1 MGEEMTLEALREI
14 PAAPTETSARAAWAR
29 QHTLTRYRPHKV
41 NREERADGTVLLTS
55 GYALGP
61 VANTTGDWL
70 HEWAEKA
77 PYRVAVSERP
87 LAGPGWRNITYAE
100 LLEQVRAVAAALAG
114 RGLDQG
120 DTIAILSGNSL
131 DHLVLSLAAQYA
143 GVPVVP
149 LAEQYSLI
157 PEAHARL
164 IYVLDKVKPKMAF
177 VDDATRYATAL
188 ALPELDGVEIVA
200 SHGQASRPITPLSEL
215 LKGDAGVDI
224 DAVHAKV
231 GPDSL
236 AKILFTSGSSSDPKG
251 VLATHR
257 MMCVNQTQLSDA
269 LPFLKDHTP
278 RITDWLPWNH
288 VFGGSHNVN
297 MMLANGGTL
306 TINSGKPTGR
316 AFSTTLKNRTDR
328 PGTLAFNVPVGW
340 SMMVDALR
348 DNLPLARHVLKEQQL
363 LFYAGASLPQDV
375 WEALERLCFDARGGL
390 PLMISSW
397 GLTETAPACVIVHE
411 PIGRSGVIGVPVP
424 GVTVKLI
431 PDEEMRCEIRV
442 KGPNVMPGY
451 YDDPE
456 RTAAAFDEEGFFI
469 TGDAVRFVDPA
480 DPAQGLVFDGRVS
493 EDFKL
498 KTGTWVQAGTLRMKA
513 LAELAG
519 LAQDVVVC
527 GHDRGEIGLF
537 VFPVPGIAEPGNIT
551 RGAVSDE
558 QAMARIEAALR
569 AMNAHVTGS
578 AKRVTRAL
586 ILAEPP
592 SLEHAEITDKGSLN
606 IRKILTRRA
615 DLLERLYDNED
626 PALIRV

>member
-1 MGEEMTLEALREI
+1 MGEDMTLEI
-14 PAAPTETSARAAWAR
+14 PVAPTGTAARADWAR
-29 QHTLTRYRPHKV
+29 KHTLTRYLPHRVTREDRP
-41 NREERADGTVLLTS
+41 DGTILLTS
-55 GYALGP
+55 GYPIGP

-87 LAGPGWRNITYAE
+87 LTGPGWRNLTYAE
-100 LLEQVRAVAAALAG
+100 LLEQVRAVASALAG
-114 RGLDQG
+114 RGLGQD
-120 DTIAILSGNSL
+120 DTIVVMSGNGL

-149 LAEQYSLI
+149 LAEQYALI
-157 PEAHARL
+157 SEAHGRL
-164 IYVLDKVKPKMAF
+164 TYVLDKVKPKLAF
-177 VDDATRYATAL
+177 VDDATRYASAL

-200 SHGQASRPITPLSEL
+200 SHGEVSRPVTAFSEL
-215 LKGDAGVDI
+215 LKGDPSVDI
-224 DAVHAKV
+224 DAVHAAL

-251 VLATHR
+251 VLTTHR
-257 MMCVNQTQLSDA
+257 MMCVNQAQLSA
-269 LPFLKDHTP
+269 VLPFLRDHTP

-306 TINSGKPTGR
+306 TIDSGKPTGR
-316 AFSTTLKNRTDR
+316 AFATTLQNRTDR

-340 SMMVDALR
+340 GMMVDALTKDPAR
-348 DNLPLARHVLKEQQL
+348 ARHILKEQQL
-363 LFYAGASLPQDV
+363 LFYAGASLPQNV
-375 WEALERLCFDARGGL
+375 WEALERFCFDARGGL

-411 PIGRSGVIGVPVP
+411 PIGRSGVIGVPMP

-431 PDEEMRCEIRV
+431 PDDDMRCEIRV

-451 YDDPE
+451 YNDAE
-456 RTAAAFDEEGFFI
+456 RTAAAFDEEGYFI
-469 TGDAVRFVDPA
+469 TGDAVRFVDPE
-480 DPAQGLVFDGRVS
+480 DPAQGLIFDGRVS

-498 KTGTWVQAGTLRMKA
+498 ETGTWVQAGTLRMNA

-519 LAQDVVVC
+519 LAQDVVIC
-527 GHDRGEIGLF
+527 GHDRGEVGLF
-537 VFPVPGIAEPGNIT
+537 IFPVPGIAEPGNTT
-551 RGAVSDE
+551 RGAVTDE
-558 QAMARIEAALR
+558 HAMARIEAGLR
-569 AMNAHVTGS
+569 SMNAHVSGS

-592 SLEHAEITDKGSLN
+592 SLQDAEITDKGSLN
-606 IRKILTRRA
+606 IKKILTRRA

>member
-1 MGEEMTLEALREI
+1 MATIDI
-14 PAAPTETSARAAWAR
+14 PVAPTGTAERAAWAR
-29 QHTLTRYRPHKV
+29 RHTLTRYLPHKV
-41 NREERADGTVLLTS
+41 IREDRPDGTILLRS
-55 GYALGP
+55 GYSLGP

-87 LAGPGWRNITYAE
+87 ATGTGWRNVTYAE
-100 LLEQVRAVAAALAG
+100 LLEQVRAFGAALVA
-114 RGLDQG
+114 RGLGED
-120 DTIAILSGNSL
+120 DTIVVMSGNSL
-131 DHLVLSLAAQYA
+131 DHLILSLAAQYV

-157 PEAHARL
+157 TEAHGRL
-164 IYVLDKVKPKMAF
+164 IYVLDKVRPKMAF
-177 VDDATRYATAL
+177 VDDATLYAAAL

-200 SHGQASRPITPLSEL
+200 SHGQASRPLTLMSEL
-215 LKGDAGVDI
+215 LKGDHSVDV
-224 DAVHAKV
+224 DRAHAKV
-231 GPDSL
+231 GPDTL

-251 VLATHR
+251 VLTTHR
-257 MMCVNQTQLSDA
+257 MMCVNQVQLA
-269 LPFLKDHTP
+269 TVLPFLKDHTP

-297 MMLANGGTL
+297 MMLAHGGTL
-306 TINSGKPTGR
+306 TIDSGKPTGP
-316 AFSTTLKNRTDR
+316 AFATTLKNRTDR

-340 SMMVDALR
+340 GMIVDALGR
-348 DNLPLARHVLKEQQL
+348 NPDLARHILKEQQL
-363 LFYAGASLPQDV
+363 LFYAGASLPQDI
-375 WEALERLCFDARGGL
+375 WEALERYCLDARGGL

-397 GLTETAPACVIVHE
+397 GLTETAPACVLVHE

-431 PDEEMRCEIRV
+431 PDADMRCEIRV
-442 KGPNVMPGY
+442 KGPNVMPAY
-451 YDDPE
+451 YNDPE

-469 TGDAVRFVDPA
+469 TGDAVRFVDAA
-480 DPAQGLVFDGRVS
+480 DAARGLVFDGRVS

-498 KTGTWVQAGTLRMKA
+498 ETGTWVQAGTLRMKA

-519 LAQDVVVC
+519 LAQDVVIC
-527 GHDRGEIGLF
+527 GHDRGEVGIF
-537 VFPVPGIAEPGNIT
+537 VFPVAGVAEPGNTT
-551 RGAVSDE
+551 RGAVTDPHL
-558 QAMARIEAALR
+558 MAKVEVALR

-592 SLEHAEITDKGSLN
+592 SLKDAEITDKGSLN
-606 IRKILTRRA
+606 IKKILTRRA

>member
-1 MGEEMTLEALREI
+1 MGDVMETAEF
-14 PAAPTETSARAAWAR
+14 PVAPQGTAARAAWAR
-29 QHTLTRYRPHKV
+29 EHTLTHYIPHRV
-41 NREERADGTVLLTS
+41 NREDRPDGTILLSS
-55 GYALGP
+55 GYELDP
-61 VANTTGDWL
+61 VAPNTGAWL
-70 HEWAEKA
+70 HEWAARA

-87 LAGPGWRNITYAE
+87 FAGPGWRNITYAE
-100 LLEQVRAVAAALAG
+100 LLEQVRAVAAALVG
-114 RGLDQG
+114 RGLGQD
-120 DTIAILSGNSL
+120 DTVVVMSGNSL

-149 LAEQYSLI
+149 LAEQYSLVR
-157 PEAHARL
+157 EAHPRL
-164 IYVLDKVKPKMAF
+164 TFVLDKVRPKLAF
-177 VDDATRYATAL
+177 VDDATRYADAL
-188 ALPELDGVEIVA
+188 ALPELAGVEVVA
-200 SHGQASRPITPLSEL
+200 SHGEADRPLTLFSEL
-215 LKGDAGVDI
+215 LKGDASVDI
-224 DAVHAKV
+224 DAAHAKV
-231 GPDSL
+231 GPDTL

-251 VLATHR
+251 VLTTHR
-257 MMCVNQTQLSDA
+257 MMCVNQAQLA
-269 LPFLKDHTP
+269 TVLPFLKEHTP

-306 TINSGKPTGR
+306 TIDSGKPTGP
-316 AFSTTLKNRTDR
+316 AFATTLRNRTDR

-340 SMMVDALR
+340 GMMVDAFR
-348 DNLPLARHVLKEQQL
+348 KDPARARHVLKEQQL

-375 WEALERLCFDARGGL
+375 WEALERFCFEARGGL

-397 GLTETAPACVIVHE
+397 GLTETAPACVLVHE

-431 PDEEMRCEIRV
+431 PDDEMRCEIRV

-451 YDDPE
+451 YNDPD

-480 DPAQGLVFDGRVS
+480 DASQGLVFDGRVS

-498 KTGTWVQAGTLRMKA
+498 DTGTWVQAGTLRMNA
-513 LAELAG
+513 LAKLAG
-519 LAQDVVVC
+519 LAQDVVIC
-527 GHDRGEIGLF
+527 GHDRGEVGLF
-537 VFPVPGIAEPGNIT
+537 IFPVGGLAEPGNTT
-551 RGAVSDE
+551 RGAVTDPHL
-558 QAMARIEAALR
+558 MARVETALR
-569 AMNAHVTGS
+569 EMNANVTGS
-578 AKRVTRAL
+578 AKRITRAL

-592 SLEHAEITDKGSLN
+592 SVGHQEVTDKGSLN

-615 DLLERLYDNED
+615 GLLERLYDNDD

>member
-1 MGEEMTLEALREI
+1 MGEDMTLEI
-14 PAAPTETSARAAWAR
+14 PVAPTGTAARADWAR
-29 QHTLTRYRPHKV
+29 KHTLTRYLPHKV
-41 NREERADGTVLLTS
+41 TREDRPDGTILLTS
-55 GYALGP
+55 GYPIGP

-87 LAGPGWRNITYAE
+87 LTGPGWRNLTYAE
-100 LLEQVRAVAAALAG
+100 LLEQVRAVASALAG
-114 RGLDQG
+114 RGLGQD
-120 DTIAILSGNSL
+120 DTIVVMSGNGL

-149 LAEQYSLI
+149 LAEQYALI
-157 PEAHARL
+157 SEAHGRL
-164 IYVLDKVKPKMAF
+164 TYVLDKVKPKLAF
-177 VDDATRYATAL
+177 VDDATRYASAL
-188 ALPELDGVEIVA
+188 ALPELGGVEIVA
-200 SHGQASRPITPLSEL
+200 SHGEVSRPVTAFSEL
-215 LKGDAGVDI
+215 LKGDPSVDI
-224 DAVHAKV
+224 DSVHTALA
-231 GPDSL
+231 PDSL
-236 AKILFTSGSSSDPKG
+236 AKILFTSGSSSDPTG
-251 VLATHR
+251 VLTTHR
-257 MMCVNQTQLSDA
+257 MMCVNQAQLSA
-269 LPFLKDHTP
+269 VLPFLSDHTP

-306 TINSGKPTGR
+306 TIDSGKPTGR
-316 AFSTTLKNRTDR
+316 AFATTLQNRTDR

-340 SMMVDALR
+340 GMMVDALTKDPAR
-348 DNLPLARHVLKEQQL
+348 ARHILKEQQL
-363 LFYAGASLPQDV
+363 LFYAGASLPQNV
-375 WEALERLCFDARGGL
+375 WEALERFCFDARGGL

-411 PIGRSGVIGVPVP
+411 PIGRSGVIGVPMP

-431 PDEEMRCEIRV
+431 PDDDMRCEIRV

-451 YDDPE
+451 YNDAE
-456 RTAAAFDEEGFFI
+456 RTAAAFDEEGYFI
-469 TGDAVRFVDPA
+469 TGDAVRFVDPE
-480 DPAQGLVFDGRVS
+480 DPAQGLIFDGRVS

-498 KTGTWVQAGTLRMKA
+498 ETGTWVQAGTLRMNA

-519 LAQDVVVC
+519 LAQDVVIC
-527 GHDRGEIGLF
+527 GHDRGEVGLF
-537 VFPVPGIAEPGNIT
+537 IFPVPGIAEPGNTT
-551 RGAVSDE
+551 RGAVTDE
-558 QAMARIEAALR
+558 HAMARIEAGLR
-569 AMNAHVTGS
+569 SMNAHVSGS

-592 SLEHAEITDKGSLN
+592 SLQDAEITDKGSLN
-606 IRKILTRRA
+606 IKKILTRRA

>member
-1 MGEEMTLEALREI
+1 MEEDLMTIKI
-14 PAAPTETSARAAWAR
+14 PAAPTGTAARATWAR
-29 QHTLTRYRPHKV
+29 ELTLTRYLPHKV
-41 NREERADGTVLLTS
+41 TREDRPDGSILLRS
-55 GYALGP
+55 GYEIGP

-87 LAGPGWRNITYAE
+87 ASGPGWRNITYSE

-114 RGLDQG
+114 RGLGQD
-120 DTIAILSGNSL
+120 DAIVVMSGNGL

-157 PEAHARL
+157 PEAHDRL
-164 IYVLDKVKPKMAF
+164 IYVLDKVRPKIAF

-188 ALPELDGVEIVA
+188 ALPELASVEIVA
-200 SHGQASRPITPLSEL
+200 SHGESTRPITPLSEL
-215 LKGDAGVDI
+215 LKGDASVDI
-224 DAVHAKV
+224 DAVHATV

-251 VLATHR
+251 VLTTHR
-257 MMCVNQTQLSDA
+257 MMCVNQAQLA
-269 LPFLKDHTP
+269 AVLPFLTEHTP

-297 MMLANGGTL
+297 LMLANGGTL
-306 TINSGKPTGR
+306 TIDSGKPTGP
-316 AFSTTLKNRTDR
+316 AFATTLKNRTDR

-340 SMMVDALR
+340 GMMIDTLKR
-348 DNLPLARHVLKEQQL
+348 DPALARHVLKEQQL

-375 WEALERLCFDARGGL
+375 WEALERFSFEARGGL

-397 GLTETAPACVIVHE
+397 GLTETAPACVLVHE

-431 PDEEMRCEIRV
+431 PDDDMRCEIRV

-451 YDDPE
+451 LNDAE
-456 RTAAAFDEEGFFI
+456 RTAAAFDDEGFFI

-480 DPAQGLVFDGRVS
+480 DANRGLVFDGRVS

-498 KTGTWVQAGTLRMKA
+498 DTGTWVQAGMLRMNA

-519 LAQDVVVC
+519 LAQDVVIC
-527 GHDRGEIGLF
+527 GHDRGEVGLF
-537 VFPVPGIAEPGNIT
+537 IFPVAGIAEPGNIT
-551 RGAVSDE
+551 RGAVTDPH
-558 QAMARIEAALR
+558 AMARIETALR

-578 AKRVTRAL
+578 AKRITRAL

-592 SLEHAEITDKGSLN
+592 SVKDQEITDKGSLN
-606 IRKILTRRA
+606 IKKILTRRA
-615 DLLERLYDNED
+615 DLLERLYHNDD